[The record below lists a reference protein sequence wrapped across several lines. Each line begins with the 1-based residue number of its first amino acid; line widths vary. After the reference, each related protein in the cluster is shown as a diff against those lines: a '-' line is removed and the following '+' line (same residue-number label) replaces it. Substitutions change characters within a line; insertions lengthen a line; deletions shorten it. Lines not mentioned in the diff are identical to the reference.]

1 MKRNNELCEKI
12 KAMLESDNLSEEQKK
27 AFKELLTEYEWATY
41 KEYNDR
47 HEFFRKQVEKM
58 VNDFGFQDEELAKT
72 IASENYADIE
82 VYAKDKELENAI
94 LNGHLTIKPT
104 FQYEKLAKER
114 ANDHPTLQQ
123 SFMRMVVQFIEKMAD
138 KPYYDG
144 RNEASVKLAKKLKPI
159 IEENRGLPCI

>member
-1 MKRNNELCEKI
+1 
-12 KAMLESDNLSEEQKK
+12 MLESDNLSEEQKK

-47 HEFFRKQVEKM
+47 HEFFRNQVEKM
-58 VNDFGFQDEELAKT
+58 VNDFGFHDEELAKA
-72 IASENYADIE
+72 IANDNPSID
-82 VYAKDKELENAI
+82 VYAKSEELENAI

>member
-12 KAMLESDNLSEEQKK
+12 KTMLESDNLSEEQKK

-58 VNDFGFQDEELAKT
+58 VNDFGFQDEELAK
-72 IASENYADIE
+72 SM
-82 VYAKDKELENAI
+82 
-94 LNGHLTIKPT
+94 
-104 FQYEKLAKER
+104 

>member
-1 MKRNNELCEKI
+1 MKRNNELCKKI
-12 KAMLESDNLSEEQKK
+12 QSMLESDNLSEEQKK

-41 KEYNDR
+41 KEHNDR

-58 VNDFGFQDEELAKT
+58 VNDFGFQDEELAK
-72 IASENYADIE
+72 SM
-82 VYAKDKELENAI
+82 
-94 LNGHLTIKPT
+94 
-104 FQYEKLAKER
+104 
-114 ANDHPTLQQ
+114 ANDHPTMQQ

-138 KPYYDG
+138 KSYYDG

>member
-12 KAMLESDNLSEEQKK
+12 QSMLESDNLSEEQKK

-41 KEYNDR
+41 KEHNDR

-58 VNDFGFQDEELAKT
+58 VNDFGFEDEELAK
-72 IASENYADIE
+72 SM
-82 VYAKDKELENAI
+82 
-94 LNGHLTIKPT
+94 
-104 FQYEKLAKER
+104 

-123 SFMRMVVQFIEKMAD
+123 SFMRMVVKFIEKMAD
-138 KPYYDG
+138 KSYYDG

-159 IEENRGLPCI
+159 IEENKGLPCI

>member
-12 KAMLESDNLSEEQKK
+12 QSMLESDNLSEEQKK

-41 KEYNDR
+41 KEHNDR

-58 VNDFGFQDEELAKT
+58 VNDFGFQDEELAK
-72 IASENYADIE
+72 SM
-82 VYAKDKELENAI
+82 
-94 LNGHLTIKPT
+94 
-104 FQYEKLAKER
+104 

-123 SFMRMVVQFIEKMAD
+123 SFMRMVVRFIEKMAD
-138 KPYYDG
+138 KPYYDD
-144 RNEASVKLAKKLKPI
+144 RNKASVELAKKLKPI

>member
-1 MKRNNELCEKI
+1 
-12 KAMLESDNLSEEQKK
+12 MLESDNLSEEQKK

-41 KEYNDR
+41 KEHNDR

-58 VNDFGFQDEELAKT
+58 VNDFGFQDEELAK
-72 IASENYADIE
+72 SM
-82 VYAKDKELENAI
+82 
-94 LNGHLTIKPT
+94 
-104 FQYEKLAKER
+104 
-114 ANDHPTLQQ
+114 ANDHPTMQQ

-138 KPYYDG
+138 KSYYDG

>member
-12 KAMLESDNLSEEQKK
+12 QSMLESDNLSEEQKK

-58 VNDFGFQDEELAKT
+58 VNDFGFQDEELAK
-72 IASENYADIE
+72 SM
-82 VYAKDKELENAI
+82 
-94 LNGHLTIKPT
+94 
-104 FQYEKLAKER
+104 

-138 KPYYDG
+138 KSYYDG
-144 RNEASVKLAKKLKPI
+144 RNEASIKLAKKLKPI

>member
-41 KEYNDR
+41 KEHNDR

-58 VNDFGFQDEELAKT
+58 VNDFGFQDEELAK
-72 IASENYADIE
+72 
-82 VYAKDKELENAI
+82 
-94 LNGHLTIKPT
+94 
-104 FQYEKLAKER
+104 ER

-123 SFMRMVVQFIEKMAD
+123 SFMRMVCLFIHEMAQKEHFD
-138 KPYYDG
+138 D
-144 RNEASVKLAKKLKPI
+144 RNKGSVSLAKELDPI
-159 IEENRGLPCI
+159 IKEKGYLPCI

>member
-12 KAMLESDNLSEEQKK
+12 QSMLESDNLSEEQKK

-58 VNDFGFQDEELAKT
+58 VNDFGFQDEELAK
-72 IASENYADIE
+72 SM
-82 VYAKDKELENAI
+82 
-94 LNGHLTIKPT
+94 
-104 FQYEKLAKER
+104 
-114 ANDHPTLQQ
+114 ANEHPTLQQ

-138 KPYYDG
+138 KSYYDG

>member
-1 MKRNNELCEKI
+1 MKRNTELLAKIEKI
-12 KAMLESDNLSEEQKK
+12 ANSENLTEEQKK
-27 AFKELLTEYEWATY
+27 TIKKLQEEYEWATY

-58 VNDFGFQDEELAKT
+58 VNDFGFQDEELAK
-72 IASENYADIE
+72 SM
-82 VYAKDKELENAI
+82 
-94 LNGHLTIKPT
+94 
-104 FQYEKLAKER
+104 

-138 KPYYDG
+138 KPYYDD
-144 RNEASVKLAKKLKPI
+144 RNKASVELAKKLKPI